1 MALWLLE
8 ARDDLEKGNDP
19 WEPWYDKTFGMV
31 IRGDSE
37 KEIREIAQD
46 KCQHGDESHEGVD
59 NPWLKKEYS
68 ECTKI
73 LSQGIKEIILVDF
86 RSA

>member
-31 IRGDSE
+31 IRGASE
-37 KEIREIAQD
+37 KEIREIAQN
-46 KCQHGDESHEGVD
+46 KCQHGG
-59 NPWLKKEYS
+59 
-68 ECTKI
+68 
-73 LSQGIKEIILVDF
+73 
-86 RSA
+86 

>member
-1 MALWLLE
+1 MALWLLKT
-8 ARDDLEKGNDP
+8 RDDLEKGNDP

-37 KEIREIAQD
+37 KEIREIAQN
-46 KCQHGDESHEGVD
+46 KCQHGDESREGVG

-68 ECTKI
+68 VCTKLLGKGNKEVI
-73 LSQGIKEIILVDF
+73 LEDF
-86 RSA
+86 QAA